1 MKKVRLDTWIQLLG
15 MLRLLGSLVFVG
27 VGMQQNQRIVVVGP
41 QLGRS
46 ALFGYMLNAFSEAG
60 GDLQSPY

>member
-15 MLRLLGSLVFVG
+15 MPGLLGGLVFVG
-27 VGMQQNQRIVVVGP
+27 VEMQQNQRIPVAGP

-46 ALFGYMLNAFSEAG
+46 MLFGYMLNAFSEAG

>member
-15 MLRLLGSLVFVG
+15 MLGLLGGLVFVG
-27 VGMQQNQRIVVVGP
+27 VEMQQNQRIAVAGP

-46 ALFGYMLNAFSEAG
+46 TLFGYMLNAFSKAG